1 MTSYT
6 LRKGAAEK
14 TKADVVVVGVVRT
27 PKGLRAASGGEGVA
41 SAYGR

>member
-14 TKADVVVVGVVRT
+14 SKADVVVVGVVRT
-27 PKGLRAASGGEGVA
+27 PKGLRAAPGEL
-41 SAYGR
+41 RNRQ